1 MGAGTRTQDPR
12 FRKPMLYP
20 AELHPHRYVQVGERN
35 RTGKNIYLKEPSL
48 QFKKHTGRINPKL
61 YPYLALLAALI
72 VGSFNLGNAFAAF
85 GVLGV

>member
-1 MGAGTRTQDPR
+1 
-12 FRKPMLYP
+12 MLYP

-48 QFKKHTGRINPKL
+48 QFKKRTGRINPKL
-61 YPYLALLAALI
+61 YPSLALLASLI